1 LLSDLPKRLGVNGL
15 ETDDIA
21 DSDVGVDLEVAME
34 LRLGVFERLAASTG
48 RLDFRS

>member
-1 LLSDLPKRLGVNGL
+1 MPKRLGVYGL

-21 DSDVGVDLEVAME
+21 DSDMGVDLEGAME
-34 LRLGVFERLAASTG
+34 LRLGIFERLAAFPG